1 MKYFLIFALIGL
13 TAYVG
18 PDVLAD
24 QRDPVLES
32 SILWEVGTIQWLE
45 DVYSPSGTAVVRVI
59 DHNMNRVHGEID
71 NFDVDVW
78 SDTDLAGIDLTV
90 TETEIS
96 SGVFEGTVFFSTAD
110 DSSGHRLRISH
121 GDTIYSKYA
130 DITIPKSDYD
140 DLFILIDT
148 AVINGENPAQK
159 IDDRVALDKESYEW
173 GDDVTITITAPELNT
188 DHISIEEISNDE
200 KSPVEITTRHF
211 KIKEFSLVETD
222 IDTGIFSGTITL
234 NADDLPSADRVDYG
248 NDGITVNFE
257 YQEDTVAIGSSPI
270 SNTEHEGFTGKQ
282 LELLVS
288 PIIPKLIPSD
298 EPVDSLIIRDIK
310 NSPVWGAAQ
319 FPIVGLDF
327 VEGNTYHIIAKKS
340 EDFNPLGNNKY
351 ELIEIKHIFKPHE
364 PYSWKSL
371 CAPGYFIDPLGN
383 DCVFAFR
390 CSEDAYPGKPCT
402 VNWTEQNYLRPLQQ
416 QKVGILTEDTICLEN
431 LQLIIGNDN
440 TPACVKQ
447 SSVEKLLERGFVLG
461 KNNNDSP
468 YE

>member
-13 TAYVG
+13 TSYVV
-18 PDVLAD
+18 PDVFAE

-45 DVYSPSGTAVVRVI
+45 DVYSHTGTAVVRVI
-59 DHNMNRVHGEID
+59 DPDMNQIHGGID

-90 TETEIS
+90 TETDIS

-110 DSSGHRLRISH
+110 DSSGHRLRISQ
-121 GDTIYSKYA
+121 GDTIFSKYA
-130 DITIPKSDYD
+130 DTTIPKSDYD

-148 AVINGENPAQK
+148 AMINGENPMQK
-159 IDDRVALDKESYEW
+159 IENRVALDKKSYEW
-173 GDDVTITITAPELNT
+173 GDHVAITITAPELNT
-188 DHISIEEISNDE
+188 DRRLIEEISNDE
-200 KSPVEITTRHF
+200 KSTVEITTRHF
-211 KIKEFSLVETD
+211 EIKEFSLVETGV
-222 IDTGIFSGTITL
+222 DTGIFSGMGTL

-257 YQEDTVAIGSSPI
+257 YQEDIVVIGSAPI
-270 SNTEHEGFTGKQ
+270 VNSKSKDVTGEQ

-288 PIIPKLIPSD
+288 PIIPKLIPSG

-340 EDFNPLGNNKY
+340 EQFSPLGNDKY

-371 CAPGYFIDPLGN
+371 CAPGYIVDPLGD

-402 VNWTEQNYLRPLQQ
+402 INWTEQNYLRPLQQ
-416 QKVGILTEDTICLEN
+416 HKVGITAEDTICLES
-431 LQLIIGNDN
+431 LQLLVGIDGK
-440 TPACVKQ
+440 PACVKQ
-447 SSVEKLLERGFVLG
+447 SSVDKLLERGFTLV

-468 YE
+468 YS